1 MIEAA
6 NSMCGFNVRIQYPNS
21 MCGFNV
27 WIQYAQS
34 LHSLNVIAVKIEM
47 KLSRTISVQY

>member
-6 NSMCGFNVRIQYPNS
+6 DLMGGLNARIQCADSMPRFNVR
-21 MCGFNV
+21 
-27 WIQYAQS
+27 IQYAQS

-47 KLSRTISVQY
+47 KLSRTLSVQY